1 MLGLVLFLT
10 RIVKVP
16 RRGVLKT
23 TLEAGRGF
31 VLWRGCVCPGAVPGP
46 SRKCSLLVQPVA
58 LPPAPAPWPTQPGLM
73 VLTGLWVISL
83 KQAVLIR
90 EQCPPPHPPSY
101 R

>member
-46 SRKCSLLVQPVA
+46 SRKCSLLIQPVT
-58 LPPAPAPWPTQPGLM
+58 LPPPPLHPGL
-73 VLTGLWVISL
+73 LRLARWL
-83 KQAVLIR
+83 
-90 EQCPPPHPPSY
+90 
-101 R
+101 